1 MLRIP
6 WTLQL
11 NASAKAIP
19 RRVSYRTNP
28 ELSNNALCAP
38 PGSPKSLGRTRSDPL
53 KDQPT
58 GPPGIPCPSIL
69 IDLTPVEWAPV
80 VTRGPHVTPGPRLFQ
95 APLTP
100 GLAPIPSASR
110 APPGGP
116 GWPRA
121 GQMAA
126 RFCDLDS
133 GLQTRKRPG
142 GGGQPGGRCDMGA
155 RFCPGRGARR
165 CATSGPGHAPGIKKA
180 RRKGRP
186 FQGFGLRFWGKARRP
201 WSQSRMTPPT
211 R

>member
-1 MLRIP
+1 MLRTP

-38 PGSPKSLGRTRSDPL
+38 PGSPKTRGRTRSDLL
-53 KDQPT
+53 KDQAT
-58 GPPGIPCPSIL
+58 GAPGIPCPSIL

-142 GGGQPGGRCDMGA
+142 GGGRAGVA
-155 RFCPGRGARR
+155 IWGRGFAQGE
-165 CATSGPGHAPGIKKA
+165 GPGVAPHLDRGTLQESKRPAA
-180 RRKGRP
+180 RAGR
-186 FQGFGLRFWGKARRP
+186 FKVLV
-201 WSQSRMTPPT
+201 
-211 R
+211 